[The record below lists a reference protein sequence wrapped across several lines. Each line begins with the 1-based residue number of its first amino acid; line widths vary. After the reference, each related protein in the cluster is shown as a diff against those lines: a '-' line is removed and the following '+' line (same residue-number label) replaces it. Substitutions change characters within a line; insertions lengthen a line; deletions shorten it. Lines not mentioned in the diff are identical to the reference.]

1 MGNLNNSK
9 NQTVIAKQYNL
20 KPENIIVEE
29 NKIYLKQERTD
40 IKLPQIVLKAFSKA
54 NDFSHDVDEDKK

>member
-9 NQTVIAKQYNL
+9 NQSVIAKQYNL
-20 KPENIIVEE
+20 KPENIIVED

-40 IKLPQIVLKAFSKA
+40 VKLPQIVLKAFAKG